1 MALRINTNVASLIA
15 QRNLTRATNQLE
27 DSFRK
32 LSSGLRIQ
40 KASDDAAG
48 LAISERMRA
57 QVRALDQAKRN
68 ANEGVALTQA
78 AEGSLDAV
86 SNVLLR
92 MRELAAQAVNGT
104 LGSSEQDV
112 LDSEFQGLINEIERI
127 TSSTEYAGKMLLDGT
142 VTQVVLQIGTGQT
155 AGVDTVTI
163 DLSDMTTSALTL
175 DALDISS
182 SATSTA
188 TVLASID
195 AAIDAVTATRGE
207 LGAVA
212 NRLQYT
218 MDSLGTQS
226 ENLAAS
232 ESRIRDVD
240 VAAETARMTKAQIQQ
255 QVALAVLAQ
264 ANLQP
269 QNALALLQ

>member
-1 MALRINTNVASLIA
+1 
-15 QRNLTRATNQLE
+15 
-27 DSFRK
+27 
-32 LSSGLRIQ
+32 
-40 KASDDAAG
+40 
-48 LAISERMRA
+48 
-57 QVRALDQAKRN
+57 
-68 ANEGVALTQA
+68 
-78 AEGSLDAV
+78 
-86 SNVLLR
+86 
-92 MRELAAQAVNGT
+92 MRELASQAINGT

-112 LDSEFQGLINEIERI
+112 LDTEFQSLIAEVERI
-127 TSSTEYAGKMLLDGT
+127 TSTTEYAGKMLLDGT

-155 AGVDTVTI
+155 AGVDTLTI
-163 DLSDMTTSALTL
+163 DLSDMTTSALTI

-195 AAIDAVTATRGE
+195 GAIDAVTALRGD
-207 LGAVA
+207 LGAIA

-240 VAAETARMTKAQIQQ
+240 VAAETAKMTKAQIQQ